1 MRSEPW
7 SSNYGQLKTAAYEC
21 WKPNSGSLEEQ
32 NLFLAMELSPAPRM
46 IFTFFF
52 CFSIPLYLAVVL
64 FPSSQLHLTCLS
76 QGSLN
81 LDDYVLFHLD

>member
-21 WKPNSGSLEEQ
+21 WEPNSGSLEEQ
-32 NLFLAMELSPAPRM
+32 NLFLAMELSPAPGM

-52 CFSIPLYLAVVL
+52 FAFQSLSTSLWFCFPPLRSTAR
-64 FPSSQLHLTCLS
+64 F
-76 QGSLN
+76 
-81 LDDYVLFHLD
+81 